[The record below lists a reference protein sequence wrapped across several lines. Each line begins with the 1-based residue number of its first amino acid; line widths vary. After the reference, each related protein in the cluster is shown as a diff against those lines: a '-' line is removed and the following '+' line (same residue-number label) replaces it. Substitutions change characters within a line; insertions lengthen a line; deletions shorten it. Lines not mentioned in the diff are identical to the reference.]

1 MKGRTLREAQLK
13 RQWEVATIAKEKMTE
28 ALRIPNPSVNYLEG
42 LMNIYLIDLKLLDI
56 ESEMEELVS
65 SREGREPKFTTVADI
80 HQTDISALR

>member
-1 MKGRTLREAQLK
+1 MKGKTLRDAQLK
-13 RQWEVATIAKEKMTE
+13 RQREVATNARARMTE
-28 ALRIPNPSVNYLEG
+28 AMADHSRSVNYLEG

-65 SREGREPKFTTVADI
+65 SREGREPKFTTVADV